1 MNLFTS
7 STFSCDIAR
16 EVSPRSTQDSLPRDG
31 SPSYRFVTSRW
42 CVSRKG
48 GAVRPSHLASSP
60 RPERRSGLA
69 KIEQAPIGSD
79 CPSREEAALWPRL
92 RSRALVLLTSASVVA
107 RSVGLRKAAVEREP
121 ARWRPE
127 ICVCEE
133 PDARPARSALLRRRS
148 VGCRICT
155 RRSQPQPGQEATRPA
170 RTRAIRRAH
179 PAARGL
185 RAR

>member
-7 STFSCDIAR
+7 STFSCDTAR

-69 KIEQAPIGSD
+69 KIEQARD
-79 CPSREEAALWPRL
+79 RL
-92 RSRALVLLTSASVVA
+92 RLPLARGSSALAAAQIESAGPA
-107 RSVGLRKAAVEREP
+107 HERE
-121 ARWRPE
+121 
-127 ICVCEE
+127 
-133 PDARPARSALLRRRS
+133 RRR
-148 VGCRICT
+148 
-155 RRSQPQPGQEATRPA
+155 PW
-170 RTRAIRRAH
+170 
-179 PAARGL
+179 
-185 RAR
+185 